1 MTPKDTPS
9 RRRARHDVL
18 GLAVALGIAAFAVRW
33 AFALPAAPRD
43 DRGMELLRVQA
54 DADASV
60 DSARPDVA
68 LGATRALTVGHAV
81 GPGGSTTQAFLR
93 FPLTSLPKAAT
104 VISATLVLDKVALQG
119 KAEVLLL
126 VSTVREAWRESDLT
140 WRNRPTGLDPRVFVL
155 SGPVLRPMAH
165 DMSVAVSER
174 WQAGRTEVDVAIS
187 ASEDAIDRGRSRTFA
202 SREVLPGGGEPPRLD
217 IAYVG
222 AGTPHPFP
230 SLTPTPVPTIT
241 PSVTPSITPT
251 RNTTTSPTPTATATP
266 SPSATTTST
275 FGQVQGP
282 AVLLRP
288 SEGASLAQPIGGEV
302 WAFEWRAPNRGP
314 CGYSGARLTLIPPV
328 GESIVLNVEPL
339 YHVFAADR
347 PVAGGRWRWTVLAR
361 CSHGPTWP
369 SEEGSFIVDAAE
381 PTPGVTPSATA
392 TGRPSPVEGRR
403 VLWLPWLSTPGF
415 GIFDRFPR

>member
-18 GLAVALGIAAFAVRW
+18 GLAAALGIAAFAVRW

-68 LGATRALTVGHAV
+68 LGAMRVLTVGHGV
-81 GPGGSTTQAFLR
+81 GSGASTTQAFLR

-104 VISATLVLDKVALQG
+104 IISATLVLDRVALQG
-119 KAEVLLL
+119 KAEVLLHI
-126 VSTVREAWRESDLT
+126 SSVRDAWRESDLT
-140 WRNRPTGLDPRVFVL
+140 WRNRPMGLDSRVFAL
-155 SGPVLRPMAH
+155 IGPALRPWAQ
-165 DMSVAVSER
+165 DLSVTVIEQ
-174 WQAGRTEVDVAIS
+174 WQAGRSEVGLAIS

-202 SREVLPGGGEPPRLD
+202 SREAFGGGGEPPRLD

-230 SLTPTPVPTIT
+230 TRTPTSVPTIT

-266 SPSATTTST
+266 SPTATTTST

-282 AVLLRP
+282 AALIRP

-339 YHVFAADR
+339 YHVYAADR

-381 PTPGVTPSATA
+381 PTPGATPTA
-392 TGRPSPVEGRR
+392 TGTGRPTPGVGRR
-403 VLWLPWLSTPGF
+403 ELWLPWLSRSGF
-415 GIFDRFPR
+415 GIFDRFP

>member
-1 MTPKDTPS
+1 MMLKQTPS
-9 RRRARHDVL
+9 RRRARRDGL
-18 GLAVALGIAAFAVRW
+18 GLAVALGIASFAVRW

-68 LGATRALTVGHAV
+68 LGAMRVLTVGHGV
-81 GPGGSTTQAFLR
+81 GSGASTTQAFLR

-104 VISATLVLDKVALQG
+104 IISATLVLDRVALQG
-119 KAEVLLL
+119 KAEVLLHI
-126 VSTVREAWRESDLT
+126 SSVRDAWRESDLT

-155 SGPVLRPMAH
+155 SGPALRPMAH
-165 DMSVAVSER
+165 DMSVAVIEH
-174 WQAGRTEVDVAIS
+174 WQAGRTEVDMAIS

-202 SREVLPGGGEPPRLD
+202 SREALPGGGVPPRLD

-230 SLTPTPVPTIT
+230 TRTPTPVPSVTPSLT
-241 PSVTPSITPT
+241 PSVTPT
-251 RNTTTSPTPTATATP
+251 RNMTTSPTPTATATP
-266 SPSATTTST
+266 SPTATTTST
-275 FGQVQGP
+275 FLRPQGQ
-282 AVLLRP
+282 AALLRP

-302 WAFEWRAPNRGP
+302 WAFAWRAPNLGP
-314 CGYSGARLTLIPPV
+314 CGYSGARLTLVPPL
-328 GESIVLNVEPL
+328 GESIVLDVEPL
-339 YHVFAADR
+339 YHLYAADR

-369 SEEGSFIVDAAE
+369 SEEGSFLVDAAE
-381 PTPGVTPSATA
+381 VTPGATPSATA
-392 TGRPSPVEGRR
+392 TGRPSPGAGRR
-403 VLWLPWLSTPGF
+403 ELWLPWLSRSGF